1 MLNFFYYKI
10 YSESSMF
17 ITKRRF
23 ILKTC
28 GTTTPLECIKRFLH
42 FVNEFTGFDEVEDVF
57 YSRKNFE
64 RPELQ
69 KDTYRNFKLE
79 IQTLDI
85 IFKGSMY
92 KFYLKT
98 NTVQVPIQ
106 ITI

>member
-1 MLNFFYYKI
+1 MHCYDD
-10 YSESSMF
+10 SESSMF
-17 ITKRRF
+17 VSKRRF

-28 GTTTPLECIKRFLH
+28 GTTTPIECIKPLLLLVH
-42 FVNEFTGFDEVEDVF
+42 EFTGFDEVEDVF

-69 KDTYRNFKLE
+69 KDIYRNFKIE

-92 KFYLKT
+92 
-98 NTVQVPIQ
+98 
-106 ITI
+106 